1 MSRKSSHNPK
11 NWFNLLLFKINLWI
25 YVIYQFSGILK
36 QFLSYFIIDLSGN
49 FVCFLPFYSI
59 FPILSRV
66 NKLKVSFLFQ
76 FPLANFCP
84 WYIKEGVESKR
95 RRFYHVMTYVMRCF
109 RHLTFCRRSPF
120 FHTYFTTEV
129 TKKGAS
135 KVYE

>member
-11 NWFNLLLFKINLWI
+11 KLIQFITFQNQFMNLCNLPIFRHFKAIF
-25 YVIYQFSGILK
+25 VIL
-36 QFLSYFIIDLSGN
+36 IIDLSGN